1 MMHNWFICKIRYDK
15 KMDTGMIKSVTE
27 PYLVDA
33 LSHAEAEANIVREI
47 RPFITGGFS
56 VASISRKKYSDVFFN
71 NTGDRYFQAKLHYIT
86 LDEKSGNERKTAVN
100 MLIQAN
106 TVREAID
113 IIEEEMKQTM
123 IDYSISGIA
132 ETAIMDVFVYNPI
145 KEEEAKNE

>member
-1 MMHNWFICKIRYDK
+1 MHNWFICKIRYDK
-15 KMDTGMIKSVTE
+15 TMDTGMIKSVTE

-33 LSHAEAEANIVREI
+33 LSHTEAEAVIVREI
-47 RPFITGGFS
+47 RPFITGEFS

-71 NTGDRYFQAKLHYIT
+71 NTGDRYFQAKLLYIT
-86 LDEKSGNERKTAVN
+86 LDEKSGLEKKTAVN

-106 TVREAID
+106 TVREALD

-145 KEEEAKNE
+145 K